1 MNQRNPRVWCR
12 FASFFPINVYLRIC
26 KYLYCNHDKMNSQ
39 ITAIAAYAPEK
50 RIDNAF
56 FEKIIDTNDEWI
68 VSRTGIKERRFV
80 ADDETN
86 SGICV
91 KAAQNLLAE
100 NPGLTMEDVDF
111 IIVAT
116 TTADQVMPTMASQ
129 IQNAFKITGAGCI
142 DVMAACAGFV
152 YGIVLAKGM
161 VAAGTHKKILVFG
174 AECLS
179 RFTDLTDR
187 TSCILFGDGAGVA
200 LVEPS
205 ETPKILATITGT
217 DGSYGKDLYLSQTAT
232 TVNGEEIKRDGK
244 IHQNGKVVF
253 KWAVRTIA
261 QNAGELLRKNN
272 MELADLDWII
282 LHSANLRIIEA
293 VANEINFPMEKMLTS
308 IQQYGNTSS
317 ASIPLAWDLA
327 KQAGKIKKG
336 DKMLLLGF
344 GGGLTF
350 AGTIV
355 EVN

>member
-1 MNQRNPRVWCR
+1 
-12 FASFFPINVYLRIC
+12 
-26 KYLYCNHDKMNSQ
+26 MNSQ

-50 RIDNAF
+50 RVDNAY

-68 VSRTGIKERRFV
+68 VSRTGIRERRF
-80 ADDETN
+80 AAEGEST
-86 SGICV
+86 SSICV
-91 KAAQNLLAE
+91 KATNKLLDE
-100 NPGLTMEDVDF
+100 NPGIDLEGVDF

-116 TTADQVMPTMASQ
+116 TTADQVMPSMASQ
-129 IQNAFKITGAGCI
+129 VQNTLQIPNAGCI
-142 DVMAACAGFV
+142 DIMAACAGFI
-152 YGIVLAKGM
+152 YGLILAKGM
-161 VAAGTHKKILVFG
+161 VAAGTHKKILVYG

-179 RFTDLTDR
+179 RFTDMTDR

-205 ETPKILATITGT
+205 ETPKILQTITGT

-261 QNAGELLRKNN
+261 HNAGELLRKNS
-272 MELADLDWII
+272 MELSDLDWII

-293 VANEINFPMEKMLTS
+293 VASEIGYPMEKMLTS
-308 IQQYGNTSS
+308 IAQFGNTSS

-327 KQAGKIKKG
+327 RQAGKIKKG

-344 GGGLTF
+344 GGGLTY
-350 AGTIV
+350 AGAIV
-355 EVN
+355 EV